1 MSKDKHIVIG
11 IEGEVS
17 SGKTSICNELINKI
31 NNAVF
36 LDGGA
41 IYRGLVMAVK
51 KNKAKL
57 VWIFLKNKILKL
69 FGKKGLDAYE
79 LMKDLKVEF
88 KIEDKKTA
96 IYIDNKKIDEKEIHT
111 LNNDM
116 GVSKMAGKVNN
127 EVIYK
132 FAKELVDKYRKK
144 YNLILSAR
152 DLINIYPD
160 MTCFVYVT
168 CDLKERVNRRYSQ
181 FEGKVSKKDLK
192 EYITKRDELHKQS
205 FQTEGFERTINVDV
219 TKCKN
224 AEESTDLVIKKMLE
238 KNYIDSSILKGE

>member
-1 MSKDKHIVIG
+1 
-11 IEGEVS
+11 
-17 SGKTSICNELINKI
+17 
-31 NNAVF
+31 
-36 LDGGA
+36 
-41 IYRGLVMAVK
+41 MAVK

-111 LNNDM
+111 LKNDM

-127 EVIYK
+127 EAIYK
-132 FAKELVDKYRKK
+132 FARELVDK
-144 YNLILSAR
+144 
-152 DLINIYPD
+152 
-160 MTCFVYVT
+160 
-168 CDLKERVNRRYSQ
+168 
-181 FEGKVSKKDLK
+181 
-192 EYITKRDELHKQS
+192 LHKQS